1 LRVNRGAPNS
11 HVIPCP
17 TSAAIFPVPD
27 GRRREAEQVGA
38 SLRARFLKACAFA
51 GALLLSSLVT
61 PAITLEELKADTH
74 LTPERLIRSFADFKF
89 EPGRTVREPDVFL
102 QRRCGDCD
110 DFATLAADLL
120 RRRGYTTRLV
130 AVFMPKEVHVVCYVA
145 EIKGYLD
152 YNRRQ
157 ETSPVVNCNSDLS
170 SVAGSVAESFH
181 SQWLTVSEYAFR
193 NGRADFVLTEF
204 R

>member
-1 LRVNRGAPNS
+1 MEAEKIGVRLRVWS
-11 HVIPCP
+11 
-17 TSAAIFPVPD
+17 
-27 GRRREAEQVGA
+27 
-38 SLRARFLKACAFA
+38 LKACALA
-51 GALLLSSLVT
+51 GTLLLSSQIA
-61 PAITLEELKADTH
+61 PAITLDDLKADTH
-74 LTPERLIRSFADFKF
+74 LTPEKLIRTFADFKF
-89 EPGRTVREPDVFL
+89 EPGRTVREPEVFL

-130 AVFMPKEVHVVCYVA
+130 AVFMPKEVHVICYVK

-157 ETSPVVNCNSDLS
+157 EASPVLSCKSDLS
-170 SVAGSVAESFH
+170 SVADSVAESFH
-181 SQWLTVSEYAFR
+181 SQWLSASEYTFR
-193 NGRADFVLTEF
+193 DGKADFVLTEF